1 MATTR
6 SRLNRRRSAQPAQN
20 ATAIAQPSKLLPL
33 GAMLLAA
40 SFATSAQAQ
49 TEKTIGTVTVRE
61 KAEALEGKDSLRAT
75 ETSIG
80 KGKQQLR
87 DIPQSV
93 TVVTERLIDDRNLET
108 FKEALKNTAGIS
120 FLAAEGGE
128 EDIRLRGFSL
138 QATGDVFVDGMR
150 DPAFYERDTFNLDRL
165 EVLRGSASMLFGR
178 GSTGGAVNQVS
189 KMPRLMDENQV
200 DLTLGSHSHKR
211 IVADFNKQ
219 TGESSALRVNAMK
232 TTADNNGSGSAL
244 DKSGIAGAYRS
255 GIGEKDEFMASVYHL
270 ENKNGMNY
278 GLPWIRPTAT
288 SPESSTTVLPL
299 DPTAYYGM
307 ASDRNHGSAKH
318 LTLSHTHRF
327 EADSELK
334 TQLRKGAYER
344 DQRASAIRFCDDRST
359 TSNGVTTYSNN
370 PLCSAQSNGQ
380 RGTNVYLQNSGN
392 GTVQFGPGTVL
403 TRGSNL
409 KIQNMD
415 TVHFQ
420 SDFSKKF
427 EALGYKHELLAGVDL
442 ATEDKTVYAART
454 GPSVPGG
461 ANPQGGVT
469 LVKPNTT
476 IGTPNDGAW
485 VNEDSRV
492 LRVNN
497 QYTST
502 SWGTYLQNLVQLAP
516 HWKVLGGLR
525 YDSLKGNYD
534 SFGTPPNATAN
545 GTKTNYRMNVGE
557 WSKRA
562 GVLFQPNQ
570 LDSYHFSYGTS
581 FNTSGDS
588 YSLGATNADTPPEQ
602 SINMELGAKLDSA
615 DKRFTTRLALFHA
628 IKKNER
634 NTDPLLTV
642 PGSNPAT
649 PLVTLNGERYVRGI
663 EVDIS
668 GRLTP
673 KWEIFGSYAWMPDA
687 KVTKA
692 APCPTGPLDA
702 QGNPPSCSQNTPGER
717 VGDRPALIP
726 VYSGSL
732 WNTYQLTSQWRI
744 GAGLTYR
751 GKQKPTRSEFDVP
764 AFVVGDVMAEYRVND
779 EFTVKANVS
788 NVTNKLYADQL
799 YPGHY
804 IPGAGRL
811 VQVTGSYKF

>member
-6 SRLNRRRSAQPAQN
+6 SRLQRRRAKLTTSVVTSSNP
-20 ATAIAQPSKLLPL
+20 KLLPI

-40 SFATSAQAQ
+40 SFGSFAQNTQ
-49 TEKTIGTVTVRE
+49 TEKTLGTVTVRE
-61 KAEALEGKDSLRAT
+61 KAEELEGKDSLRAT
-75 ETSIG
+75 ETNIG
-80 KGKQQLR
+80 KGKQKLR

-93 TVVTERLIDDRNLET
+93 TVVTERLMDDRNLDT
-108 FKEALKNTAGIS
+108 VKDALKNTAGIS

-138 QATGDVFVDGMR
+138 QATGDVFVDGIR

-200 DLTLGSHSHKR
+200 DLTLGSHNHKR

-219 TGESSALRVNAMK
+219 TGESSALRINAMK

-244 DKSGIAGAYRS
+244 DKSGIAGAYRW
-255 GIGEKDEFMASVYHL
+255 GIGERDEFMASVYHL

-288 SPESSTTVLPL
+288 SPVSATTVLPL

-307 ASDRNHGSAKH
+307 ASDRNHGSATH
-318 LTLSHTHRF
+318 FTGSHTHRF
-327 EADSELK
+327 DADSELK
-334 TQLRKGAYER
+334 TQIRKGYYER
-344 DQRASAIRFCDDRST
+344 DQRASTIRFA
-359 TSNGVTTYSNN
+359 
-370 PLCSAQSNGQ
+370 AQASQPGGQ
-380 RGTNVYLQNSGN
+380 AVSLAT
-392 GTVQFGPGTVL
+392 FGPNTVL
-403 TRGSNL
+403 TRGAPL
-409 KIQNMD
+409 KIQDMD
-415 TVHFQ
+415 TLHVQ

-454 GPSVPGG
+454 GPNNQGI
-461 ANPQGGVT
+461 NTQGGVT
-469 LVKPNTT
+469 LTKPNTT

-497 QYTST
+497 QYAST
-502 SWGTYLQNLVQLAP
+502 AWGTYAQDLIQLTP

-534 SFGTPPNATAN
+534 SFGNPTNATSN
-545 GTKTNYRMNVGE
+545 GPKTNYRMNVGE

-588 YSLGATNADTPPEQ
+588 YSLGSTNADTPPEQ

-642 PGSNPAT
+642 PGTST

-663 EVDIS
+663 EIDIS

-673 KWEIFGSYAWMPDA
+673 KWEVFGSYAWMPDA
-687 KVTKA
+687 RVTKA
-692 APCPTGPLDA
+692 APCPASG
-702 QGNPPSCSQNTPGER
+702 SCTQNTPGER

-726 VYSGSL
+726 EYSGTL

-751 GKQKPTRSEFDVP
+751 GKQKPTRSEFEVP

-779 EFTVKANVS
+779 EFTLKGNVS

-804 IPGAGRL
+804 VPGAGRL
-811 VQVTGSYKF
+811 VQLTGSYKF

>member
-6 SRLNRRRSAQPAQN
+6 SRLNRRRLSQSTPLTVT
-20 ATAIAQPSKLLPL
+20 ATQPSKLLPL
-33 GAMLLAA
+33 GALLLAA
-40 SFATSAQAQ
+40 SFSAATQAQ
-49 TEKTIGTVTVRE
+49 TEATLSTVTVRE
-61 KAEALEGKDSLRAT
+61 KAQALEGKDSLRAT
-75 ETSIG
+75 ETNIG

-87 DIPQSV
+87 DIPQSI

-138 QATGDVFVDGMR
+138 QATGDVFVDGIR

-189 KMPRLMDENQV
+189 KTPSLMDENQV
-200 DLTLGSHSHKR
+200 DFTLGSHNHKR
-211 IVADFNKQ
+211 LVADFNKQ
-219 TGESSALRVNAMK
+219 TGESSALRINAMR
-232 TTADNNGSGSAL
+232 TTADDNGSGSSL
-244 DKSGIAGAYRS
+244 DKSGIAGAYRW
-255 GIGEKDEFMASVYHL
+255 GIGERDEFMASVYHL

-288 SPESSTTVLPL
+288 SPASSTTVLQL
-299 DPTAYYGM
+299 DPTTYYGM
-307 ASDRNHGSAKH
+307 ASDRNHGSATH

-334 TQLRKGAYER
+334 TQIRKGAYER
-344 DQRASAIRFCDDRST
+344 DQRASAIRFCQPNAT
-359 TSNGVTTYSNN
+359 TGVANALCPSVTTGVNLSN
-370 PLCSAQSNGQ
+370 
-380 RGTNVYLQNSGN
+380 
-392 GTVQFGPGTVL
+392 FGANTAL

-409 KIQNMD
+409 KIQDMD
-415 TVHFQ
+415 TLHVQ

-454 GPSVPGG
+454 GPNSQGV
-461 ANPQGGVT
+461 NTQGGVT

-497 QYTST
+497 QYGST
-502 SWGTYLQNLVQLAP
+502 SWGTYLQDLVQLAP

-534 SFGTPPNATAN
+534 SFGDPTNATAN
-545 GTKTNYRMNVGE
+545 GPKTNYRMNVGE

-562 GVLFQPNQ
+562 GVLFQPNT

-628 IKKNER
+628 VKKNER

-692 APCPTGPLDA
+692 APCPTGPLNA
-702 QGNPPSCSQNTPGER
+702 QGQPPSCSQNTAGER

-726 VYSGSL
+726 QYSGTL

-779 EFTVKANVS
+779 DFTLKGNVS

-811 VQVTGSYKF
+811 VQITGSYKF